1 MVGLETPDHF
11 VCDSAQRPIPAEMK
25 LSQIVGCNNADVGLR
40 LAKLDSRYLGAYC
53 GHRQTELKSRDAT

>member
-1 MVGLETPDHF
+1 
-11 VCDSAQRPIPAEMK
+11 MK